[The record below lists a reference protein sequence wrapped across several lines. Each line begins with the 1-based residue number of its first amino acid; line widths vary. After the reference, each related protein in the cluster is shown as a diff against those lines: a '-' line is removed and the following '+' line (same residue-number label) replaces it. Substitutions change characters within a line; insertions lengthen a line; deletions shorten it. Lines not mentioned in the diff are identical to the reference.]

1 MLFFGFC
8 MALVAMDD
16 STTTV
21 TPHSVYKINLSG
33 ALVEQGNNDALESAL
48 AEFSNQKEE
57 TVGLNDLL
65 QAIQA
70 AKENA
75 DIEGI
80 YLYGGSMSAG
90 YASREALRRALEDF
104 KQSGKFVVAYA
115 QDYSQGNYYLASV
128 ADKIYLNAHGTIDWS
143 GLYSSSVFY
152 TRALDKLGVE
162 MQVIKVGTFKSAV
175 EPYMLTH
182 MSEPNK
188 EQMTVLL
195 QDIWGVMRQE
205 VAQGRQLSEAKVDAY
220 AARNMSFEPVENY
233 VACGLVDSL
242 IYDQDMDAVLEN
254 YLGTEDYTV
263 LTTADIL
270 ALPDH
275 SDYQKNKV
283 AVLYAEGEITDDS
296 GDGIV
301 GKKMVKTINKLAKDS
316 KVKAVVLRVNS
327 PGGSADASEQIWHAL
342 QLLKNKKPLVVSMS
356 DYAASG
362 GYYISCGADTIFA
375 EPNTL
380 TGSIG
385 IYGLVPNTKGLTDK
399 LGIDFDGIGTH
410 PRSGVSQTMV
420 VKGMSNE
427 ERQLMQATINRG
439 YELFVSRCAEG
450 RKMSVPAIKN
460 VAEGRVW
467 SGQKALEL
475 GLVDKLGSMDEAV
488 RCAAQMADVE
498 HYEVVEYPKPKDSF
512 DELLDAL
519 LGTSSDQEAALKNI
533 KTMLQKP
540 SIQARLPYDITIQ

>member
-104 KQSGKFVVAYA
+104 KQAGKFVVAYA

-205 VAQGRQLSEAKVDAY
+205 VAQGRQLSEAKVDAC

-254 YLGTEDYTV
+254 YLGTENYTT

-362 GYYISCGADTIFA
+362 GYYISCGADTVFA

-399 LGIDFDGIGTH
+399 LGIDFDGVGTH

-475 GLVDKLGSMDEAV
+475 GLVDKLGSMDEAI

-519 LGTSSDQEAALKNI
+519 LGTSSDQEVALQNI

>member
-48 AEFSNQKEE
+48 AEFSSQKEE

-104 KQSGKFVVAYA
+104 KQAGKFVVAYA

-254 YLGTEDYTV
+254 YLGTENYTT

-362 GYYISCGADTIFA
+362 GYYISCGADTVFA

-399 LGIDFDGIGTH
+399 LGIDFDGVGTH

-475 GLVDKLGSMDEAV
+475 GLVDKLGSMDEAI

-519 LGTSSDQEAALKNI
+519 LGTSSDQEVALQNI